1 MNDRDND
8 IKIAPMIK
16 DVEEKYP
23 IFSKYYYDLV
33 NYSNAVNAVKK
44 DDNSDRAKKDEES
57 DSMNNSEKS
66 KEVDVVIIVAVPN
79 EKDGVYS
86 AFGLSR
92 TLPRKFDLLE
102 EYRFDYVQFEHSD
115 LKIALLIQPNMGM
128 TQSSSLTTRAILG
141 LKPKLVA
148 MVGICAGR
156 KDKTQLGDIIIASN
170 VFDYT
175 AGKQYIDRFGPRP
188 RSYPIDD
195 SLAGYI
201 VGSVV
206 DNHELIGKIVDG
218 YQGEKPNHQISIQF
232 KPLASGTAVIDD
244 PQIIQ
249 ELAKTQDDLVGIDM
263 EAYALAVSSN
273 ILRTKWVVVKTVQ
286 DFADGDKSKTESGI
300 RTFAAYSSAKL
311 LELVLGDLS
320 NYL

>member
-1 MNDRDND
+1 MKDRKEELFRQFKENEQKLEQFDSENTLPKAD
-8 IKIAPMIK
+8 SS
-16 DVEEKYP
+16 DVT
-23 IFSKYYYDLV
+23 
-33 NYSNAVNAVKK
+33 
-44 DDNSDRAKKDEES
+44 KKDEPPVT
-57 DSMNNSEKS
+57 NEKS
-66 KEVDVVIIVAVPN
+66 SEVEDVDVVIIVAVPN

-92 TLPRKFDLLE
+92 TLPRQFGLLNK
-102 EYRFDYVQFEHSD
+102 YRFDYVQFEEAG
-115 LKIALLIQPNMGM
+115 LRIALLLQPSMGM

-141 LKPKLVA
+141 LNPKLVA

-156 KDKTQLGDIIIASN
+156 KEKTQLGDIVIASN

-175 AGKQYIDRFGPRP
+175 AGKHYIDRFGPRP

-201 VGSVV
+201 GASVI
-206 DNHELIGKIVDG
+206 DNHELIGRIVDG
-218 YQGEKPNHQISIQF
+218 YQGDKPDHSISIQF

-244 PQIIQ
+244 PQIID
-249 ELAKTQDDLVGIDM
+249 EIAKTQDDLVGIDM

-273 ILRTKWVVVKTVQ
+273 ILRTKWIVVKTVQ
-286 DFADGDKSKTESGI
+286 DFADGDKAQTEKGI

-311 LELVLGDLS
+311 LQQILGDLS

>member
-1 MNDRDND
+1 MKDRKEEILRY
-8 IKIAPMIK
+8 IKEIEQKLEQFDSENTLPKADAS
-16 DVEEKYP
+16 DVT
-23 IFSKYYYDLV
+23 
-33 NYSNAVNAVKK
+33 
-44 DDNSDRAKKDEES
+44 KKDEPPVT
-57 DSMNNSEKS
+57 NEKS
-66 KEVDVVIIVAVPN
+66 SEVEDVDVVIIVAVPN

-92 TLPRKFDLLE
+92 TLPRQFGLLNK
-102 EYRFDYVQFEHSD
+102 YRFDYVQFEEAG
-115 LKIALLIQPNMGM
+115 LRIALLLQPSMGM

-156 KDKTQLGDIIIASN
+156 KEKTQLGDIVIASN

-175 AGKQYIDRFGPRP
+175 AGKHYIDRFGPRP

-201 VGSVV
+201 GASVI
-206 DNHELIGKIVDG
+206 DNHELIGRIVDG
-218 YQGEKPNHQISIQF
+218 YQGDKPDHSISIQF

-244 PQIIQ
+244 PQIID
-249 ELAKTQDDLVGIDM
+249 EIAKTQDDLVGIDM

-273 ILRTKWVVVKTVQ
+273 ILRTKWIVVKTVQ
-286 DFADGDKSKTESGI
+286 DFADGDKAQTEKGI

-311 LELVLGDLS
+311 LQQILGDLS

>member
-1 MNDRDND
+1 MKDKKEEMLRY
-8 IKIAPMIK
+8 IKEIEHKFEQFDFENTLPKADAS
-16 DVEEKYP
+16 DVT
-23 IFSKYYYDLV
+23 
-33 NYSNAVNAVKK
+33 
-44 DDNSDRAKKDEES
+44 KKDEPPVT
-57 DSMNNSEKS
+57 NEKTS
-66 KEVDVVIIVAVPN
+66 TVEDVDVAIIVAVPN

-86 AFGLSR
+86 AFGLPR
-92 TLPRKFDLLE
+92 TLPRQFGLLDK
-102 EYRFDYVQFEHSD
+102 YRFDYVQFEDSG
-115 LKIALLIQPNMGM
+115 LRIALLLQPSMGM

-156 KDKTQLGDIIIASN
+156 KEKTQLGDIVIASN

-175 AGKQYIDRFGPRP
+175 AGKHYIDRFGPRP

-201 VGSVV
+201 GASVIE
-206 DNHELIGKIVDG
+206 NHELIGRIVDG
-218 YQGEKPNHQISIQF
+218 YQGDKPNHSISIQF

-244 PQIIQ
+244 PQII
-249 ELAKTQDDLVGIDM
+249 EEIAKTQDDLVGIDM

-273 ILRTKWVVVKTVQ
+273 ILRTKWIVVKTVQ
-286 DFADGDKSKTESGI
+286 DFADGDKAQTEKGI

-311 LELVLGDLS
+311 LQQILGDLS

>member
-1 MNDRDND
+1 MKDRKEELFRYFFKEIEQKLEQFDSENTLPKAD
-8 IKIAPMIK
+8 SS
-16 DVEEKYP
+16 DVT
-23 IFSKYYYDLV
+23 
-33 NYSNAVNAVKK
+33 
-44 DDNSDRAKKDEES
+44 KKDEPPVT
-57 DSMNNSEKS
+57 NEKS
-66 KEVDVVIIVAVPN
+66 SEVEDVDVVIIVAVPN

-92 TLPRKFDLLE
+92 TLPRQFGLLNK
-102 EYRFDYVQFEHSD
+102 YRFDYVQFEEAG
-115 LKIALLIQPNMGM
+115 LRIALLLQPSMGM

-141 LKPKLVA
+141 LNPKLVA

-156 KDKTQLGDIIIASN
+156 KEKTQLGDIVIASN

-175 AGKQYIDRFGPRP
+175 AGKHYIDRFGPRP

-201 VGSVV
+201 GASVI
-206 DNHELIGKIVDG
+206 DNHELIGRIVDG
-218 YQGEKPNHQISIQF
+218 YQGDKPDHSISIQF

-244 PQIIQ
+244 PQIID
-249 ELAKTQDDLVGIDM
+249 EIAKTQDDLVGIDM

-273 ILRTKWVVVKTVQ
+273 ILRTKWIVVKTVQ
-286 DFADGDKSKTESGI
+286 DFADGDKAQTEKGI

-311 LELVLGDLS
+311 LQQILGDLS

>member
-1 MNDRDND
+1 MKDRKEELFRYFKEIEQKLEQFDSENTLPKAD
-8 IKIAPMIK
+8 SS
-16 DVEEKYP
+16 DVT
-23 IFSKYYYDLV
+23 
-33 NYSNAVNAVKK
+33 
-44 DDNSDRAKKDEES
+44 KKDEPPVT
-57 DSMNNSEKS
+57 NEKS
-66 KEVDVVIIVAVPN
+66 SEVEDVDVVIIVAVPN

-92 TLPRKFDLLE
+92 TLPRQFGLLNK
-102 EYRFDYVQFEHSD
+102 YRFDYVQFEEAG
-115 LKIALLIQPNMGM
+115 LRIALLLQPSMGM

-141 LKPKLVA
+141 LNPKLVA

-156 KDKTQLGDIIIASN
+156 KEKTQLGDIVIASN

-175 AGKQYIDRFGPRP
+175 AGKHYSDRFGPRP

-201 VGSVV
+201 GASVI
-206 DNHELIGKIVDG
+206 DNHELIGRIVDG
-218 YQGEKPNHQISIQF
+218 YQGDKPDHSISIQF

-244 PQIIQ
+244 PQIID
-249 ELAKTQDDLVGIDM
+249 EIAKTQDDLVGIDM

-273 ILRTKWVVVKTVQ
+273 ILRTKWIVVKTVQ
-286 DFADGDKSKTESGI
+286 DFADGDKAQTEKGI

-311 LELVLGDLS
+311 LQQILGDLS